1 MVVISYYMRRFIY
14 ALIMVLG
21 VFATSCERNNEAKIR
36 ELVRLWQGKDVVLP
50 GHVTDAGSGGT
61 GGSLASDSHGPP

>member
-36 ELVRLWQGKDVVLP
+36 ELV
-50 GHVTDAGSGGT
+50 
-61 GGSLASDSHGPP
+61 